1 MDFYEIIPG
10 KSVGRYSIG
19 ANYDSIIEHLR
30 TEKIPYKTT
39 DNNYVKKINT
49 ADIVFWFK
57 DKVLIQIMVY
67 NDFKGKVKG
76 KVGIGSYL
84 SDVEKFIG
92 RPEEDG
98 QNIET
103 IYIIKDLPGIC
114 FELQDN
120 DIDEEWNENTA
131 PIETI
136 SVFK

>member
-1 MDFYEIIPG
+1 
-10 KSVGRYSIG
+10 
-19 ANYDSIIEHLR
+19 
-30 TEKIPYKTT
+30 
-39 DNNYVKKINT
+39 
-49 ADIVFWFK
+49 
-57 DKVLIQIMVY
+57 MVY